1 MAAPRGGPDQIGQIT
16 QFTAVNKKLDQL
28 RTTVELLAGKVE
40 ELLAFKATGEKVA
53 ETVVEIQSS
62 IDFLSA
68 KYDTVL
74 TTVATSQA
82 VVAELL
88 RSTSGSPRRRKS
100 PAAQFR
106 SVKDSIPANNGR
118 DDKTE
123 GLPVPAGTIRKSR
136 GDCRQ
141 KRPQQRRQ
149 RKWVIA
155 GRLARPVAQHGDDA
169 VESIELDSRVAHT
182 HALPE

>member
-1 MAAPRGGPDQIGQIT
+1 MPTGRQDVLDASPGDASLAQ

-82 VVAELL
+82 VVAEVRAQTESLSATVL
-88 RSTSGSPRRRKS
+88 SQAEQIDHLNDERQGFEFRR
-100 PAAQFR
+100 
-106 SVKDSIPANNGR
+106 
-118 DDKTE
+118 
-123 GLPVPAGTIRKSR
+123 
-136 GDCRQ
+136 
-141 KRPQQRRQ
+141 
-149 RKWVIA
+149 
-155 GRLARPVAQHGDDA
+155 
-169 VESIELDSRVAHT
+169 
-182 HALPE
+182 